1 MITPIEIRQQSF
13 NREFR
18 GYDRVEVDAFL
29 NEVSKVLE
37 KQLEIN
43 RALKEELQKTQ
54 ASYNTLKEVENML
67 HKTLIQAEQS
77 SKTTV
82 ENARQKAELKIR
94 EAEARSREIMQE
106 GVKSRNRAEKEIGE
120 LENRRDEIL
129 MQMQVFLKT
138 QLDRLDSFNHREL
151 PAYRK
156 NGVEPK
162 LLADSLFGAREN
174 PSPSTNGSN
183 GHAAKSLIDDIID
196 EL

>member
-1 MITPIEIRQQSF
+1 MITPIEIRQQTF

-43 RALKEELQKTQ
+43 RALKEELEKTQ

-106 GVKSRNRAEKEIGE
+106 GVESRNRAEKEIGE

-129 MQMQVFLKT
+129 MQMQVFLQT
-138 QLDRLDSFNHREL
+138 QLDRLSTLSYREL
-151 PAYRK
+151 PSQRK
-156 NGVEPK
+156 NGEEPK
-162 LLADSLFGAREN
+162 LLSDSLFGAKEN
-174 PSPSTNGSN
+174 GQYTN
-183 GHAAKSLIDDIID
+183 GHASKSLIEDIAD

>member
-1 MITPIEIRQQSF
+1 MITPIEIRQQTF

-43 RALKEELQKTQ
+43 RALKEELEKVQ

-77 SKTTV
+77 SKTTL
-82 ENARQKAELKIR
+82 ENARQKAELRIR
-94 EAEARSREIMQE
+94 EAEARAREIMQE
-106 GVKSRNRAEKEIGE
+106 GIESRNRAEREIGE
-120 LENRRDEIL
+120 LENRKDELL

-138 QLDRLDSFNHREL
+138 QLDRLAAFDHKEL
-151 PAYRK
+151 PAK
-156 NGVEPK
+156 GTNGVEPR
-162 LLADSLFGAREN
+162 LLADTLFGANEN
-174 PSPSTNGSN
+174 GN
-183 GHAAKSLIDDIID
+183 GHHAEDLVDDIID

>member
-1 MITPIEIRQQSF
+1 MITPIEIRQQTF

-43 RALKEELQKTQ
+43 RALKEELEKTQ

-77 SKTTV
+77 SKATV
-82 ENARQKAELKIR
+82 ENARQKAELKVR
-94 EAEARSREIMQE
+94 EAEARAREIMHE
-106 GVKSRNRAEKEIGE
+106 GIESRNRAEKEIGE

-129 MQMQVFLKT
+129 MQMQVFLQT
-138 QLDRLDSFNHREL
+138 QLDRLSMFNHREL
-151 PAYRK
+151 PAHKK
-156 NGVEPK
+156 NGTEPK
-162 LLADSLFGAREN
+162 LLSDSLFGAREN
-174 PSPSTNGSN
+174 GNNN
-183 GHAAKSLIDDIID
+183 GHVSKSLIEDIAD